1 MELEA
6 KDHVYNS
13 KGSHIKGNIRQI
25 RKTQKIMDENK
36 VI

>member
-1 MELEA
+1 MELEG
-6 KDHVYNS
+6 KDYTNIS